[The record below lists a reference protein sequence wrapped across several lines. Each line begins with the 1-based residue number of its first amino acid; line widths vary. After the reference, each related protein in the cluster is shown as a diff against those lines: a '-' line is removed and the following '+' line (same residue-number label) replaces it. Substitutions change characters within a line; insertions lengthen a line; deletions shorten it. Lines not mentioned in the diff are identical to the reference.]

1 MARGKR
7 EKLPIFLSKGEGG
20 GDLPRQKGVA
30 RDVWRW
36 GMAGTLV
43 VENVMLVEG

>member
-7 EKLPIFLSKGEGG
+7 EKLPIFLSKG